1 MAELPS
7 LDNAIGIIKNAEDLN
22 ILSDYYNQ
30 KNYSSEIEYLD
41 LVLYREVLSYKS
53 NNFDKSLIEKDEE
66 LKENIIYLADIIKKI
81 REKYN
86 SITIS
91 EVDVTGGE
99 VVIDD
104 ETKERKVEEL
114 SEEKEKVIEASSI
127 LNEIIDMKKS
137 ISKYMSDLIFET
149 NASKIDILRKVL
161 ISVDERLNNYAR
173 EMKQKYPEIS
183 NDIDK
188 IISK

>member
-30 KNYSSEIEYLD
+30 RNYSSEVEYLD

-114 SEEKEKVIEASSI
+114 SEEKEKVIEASNI

-137 ISKYMSDLIFET
+137 ISEYMNNIIFET
-149 NASKIDILRKVL
+149 DTSKIDILKNIL
-161 ISVDERLNNYAR
+161 ISVDERLNNYAK

-183 NDIDK
+183 DDIDK